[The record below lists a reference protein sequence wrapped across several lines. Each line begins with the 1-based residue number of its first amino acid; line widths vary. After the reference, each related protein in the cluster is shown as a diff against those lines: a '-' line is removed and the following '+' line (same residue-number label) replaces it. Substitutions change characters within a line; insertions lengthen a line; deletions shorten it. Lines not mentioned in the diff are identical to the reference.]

1 MNTMKMSTM
10 IAATYLLTIEAA
22 HANGVAVP
30 EIDGAGAIIGLGLV
44 VGLAALI
51 REKFYRN

>member
-1 MNTMKMSTM
+1 MKAMKMSSVV
-10 IAATYLLTIEAA
+10 AAAYLFIVEAA
-22 HANGVAVP
+22 HATVAVP

-51 REKFYRN
+51 REKFYRR